1 MEQGEPEAEDTVV
14 VHRDADTDL
23 DRTIVRP
30 RRRARLAVGITDG
43 ADEAPDETIVVE
55 RFDDSAEQTI
65 VIDRSSEASEQTI
78 VVDRSSKASE
88 QTIVVD
94 RSSEASE
101 QTIVVDRRPKLLG
114 IDDDDDDDT
123 DRSAARPPGDIG
135 DDDTDRT
142 VARPRD
148 DDDATITVDRST
160 PSVKLPPVPSLRR
173 ARVQR
178 RRGIAPPPVP
188 VGFAPAAR
196 AAVGPGAIDHY
207 SPRALTPAPA
217 TRPAP
222 EGGVVPTRVI
232 DPGLPSVAR
241 RAHRT
246 AVVALAAFVGA
257 CAVSVT
263 GLTLIAL
270 WVF

>member
-1 MEQGEPEAEDTVV
+1 MEHGEPEVEDTVV

-30 RRRARLAVGITDG
+30 RRRARLAVGITDD

-78 VVDRSSKASE
+78 VVDRSNDAAE
-88 QTIVVD
+88 
-94 RSSEASE
+94 E
-101 QTIVVDRRPKLLG
+101 TIVVDRRPKLLG
-114 IDDDDDDDT
+114 VDDDDDDDT

-148 DDDATITVDRST
+148 DDDATITVDRSA

-188 VGFAPAAR
+188 VGFAPGAR
-196 AAVGPGAIDHY
+196 AAVGPGAVDHY
-207 SPRALTPAPA
+207 SPRALPPAPA

-241 RAHRT
+241 RARRT

-263 GLTLIAL
+263 GLTLIVL